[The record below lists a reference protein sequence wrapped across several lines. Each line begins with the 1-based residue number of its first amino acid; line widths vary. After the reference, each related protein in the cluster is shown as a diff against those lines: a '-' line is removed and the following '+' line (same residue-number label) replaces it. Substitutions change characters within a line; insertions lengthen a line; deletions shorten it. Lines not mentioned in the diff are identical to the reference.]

1 MKMIDTLTGQDSRS
15 GSSLKSVTKDVVA
28 VRVLNHL
35 KYGDNLVLVDTPGF
49 DDVSKSDKVIL
60 EMISSWLSKT

>member
-1 MKMIDTLTGQDSRS
+1 MKIIDTLIGEDRSS

-35 KYGDNLVLVDTPGF
+35 KYGNNLVLVDTPGF